1 MAVNELLF
9 SREYDLPTVIVWDA
23 LVDEVL
29 VDGWLAAAKIDAR
42 HGGSYS
48 LNWQS
53 GTTLA
58 PTNGTITVFEPP
70 MRLVIETDNIGDLD
84 FSLVELQGGTRG
96 TSTVLTLLLRV
107 DTDIRLLGSTT
118 AYWQSNFD
126 QLEELLRGHPVDWDN
141 WQRDRGEVWAEYF
154 RTSSDGS

>member
-1 MAVNELLF
+1 
-9 SREYDLPTVIVWDA
+9 
-23 LVDEVL
+23 LVDEIL
-29 VDGWLAAAKIDAR
+29 VEGWLAAAKIEAHR
-42 HGGSYS
+42 GGSYL

-58 PTNGTITVFEPP
+58 PTNGTIVEFDPP
-70 MRLVIETDNIGDLD
+70 RRLVIETDNIGDLE
-84 FSLVELQGGTRG
+84 FTLAELEGGTRG
-96 TSTVLTLLLRV
+96 TSTALTLLLRV

-126 QLEELLRGHPVDWDN
+126 QLEALLRGHPVDWDN

-154 RTSSDGS
+154 RASSDGS

>member
-1 MAVNELLF
+1 VAVNELLF

-42 HGGSYS
+42 HGGSYL

-70 MRLVIETDNIGDLD
+70 TRLVIETDNIGDLD
-84 FSLVELQGGTRG
+84 FSLVELRGGTRG

-107 DTDIRLLGSTT
+107 DTDVRLLGSTT

-154 RTSSDGS
+154 RASSDGS